1 MLSRMGDASVSA
13 TCNDATEATSSTDQ
27 SYGIATDPLTQFA
40 CIFAA
45 LIHDV
50 CMQST
55 TSRNRWRHLK
65 ISCLSFY
72 VEPSLQVD
80 HAGVPN
86 SQLVKEHAPTAIR
99 YRDKS
104 VAEQN
109 SIDVAWTLLLQ
120 PSFTNFRHT
129 LCSTVTDMQRFRQ
142 LIVNIVMATDLMDPD
157 LKRLRNTRW
166 NRAFVS
172 SSDSSGDNVHR
183 KATIVLETLIQ
194 ASDVSHTMQ
203 HWYIYRKWNQRLF
216 NEMMTAY
223 RQGRAETNPVDSWYQ
238 GELNFFDFYII
249 PLAKKLEECR
259 AFSVSSD
266 EYLCYALKNR
276 AEWELCGLDI
286 VSEMRAH
293 EETEVAHR
301 P

>member
-1 MLSRMGDASVSA
+1 MMYVCKVQVQQWAKFSLAPLSK
-13 TCNDATEATSSTDQ
+13 
-27 SYGIATDPLTQFA
+27 
-40 CIFAA
+40 
-45 LIHDV
+45 
-50 CMQST
+50 
-55 TSRNRWRHLK
+55 SRD
-65 ISCLSFY
+65 C
-72 VEPSLQVD
+72 PSLQVD

-86 SQLVKEHAPTAIR
+86 SQLVKEQAPTAIR

-120 PSFTNFRHT
+120 PSFANFRHA

-142 LIVNIVMATDLMDPD
+142 LIVNIVMATDLMEPD
-157 LKRLRNTRW
+157 LKRLRNARW
-166 NRAFVS
+166 TEAFGDTTAMNTISESDATPS
-172 SSDSSGDNVHR
+172 SSDLAEKDTHR

-203 HWYIYRKWNQRLF
+203 HWHIYRKWNQRLF
-216 NEMMTAY
+216 SEMMTAY
-223 RQGRAETNPVDSWYQ
+223 HQGRAETNPADVWYQ

-259 AFSVSSD
+259 AFGVSSD

-276 AEWELCGLDI
+276 AEWEMCGLEI
-286 VSEMRAH
+286 ISEMRAQ
-293 EETEVAHR
+293 EEAREGTPPEVRLQLMEDGAVAQ
-301 P
+301 